1 MRNLLCLAFVSLL
14 PACDAAYGDDHESS
28 GSAGYSRAVVEIYFD
43 VNGNECFDYEGP
55 NAVLTCVCPDG
66 FTHVGWSRPNADKEE
81 HAVCLED

>member
-28 GSAGYSRAVVEIYFD
+28 GSAGSTVLEFERGLD
-43 VNGNECFDYEGP
+43 GNYCTDDFP
-55 NAVLTCVCPDG
+55 ATSCCPDG
-66 FTHVGWSRPNADKEE
+66 YSHVGWSTRGQGQD